1 MLRIVM
7 SLVCIVLL
15 GAPTLLAH
23 PDGALFPGGD
33 EKETAYQPFADVM
46 PEPVGGLAAISKRL
60 VYPEMAKTAHI
71 QGKIYLIAYINEK
84 GEVDDVKIIKGL
96 PAGCDDAAIKA
107 IKETKFV
114 PAKQNGTP
122 VKVQLS
128 IPITF
133 KLQ

>member
-1 MLRIVM
+1 M
-7 SLVCIVLL
+7 SLACTLLL
-15 GAPTLLAH
+15 GISMMLANPT
-23 PDGALFPGGD
+23 GAFLPGGE
-33 EKETAYQPFADVM
+33 EKETAYLPFADVM
-46 PEPVGGLAAISKRL
+46 PEPVGGLGAISKRL
-60 VYPEMAKTAHI
+60 VYPEMAKNAQI

-84 GEVDDVKIIKGL
+84 GDVDDVKIIKGL

-114 PAKQNGTP
+114 PGKQNGTP

-128 IPITF
+128 IPVSF

>member
-1 MLRIVM
+1 MFRIAISIVIA
-7 SLVCIVLL
+7 SLVGISVLL
-15 GAPTLLAH
+15 ANPTGA
-23 PDGALFPGGD
+23 FMPGGE
-33 EKETAYQPFADVM
+33 EKETAYLPFADVM

-60 VYPEMAKTAHI
+60 VYPDMAKNAQI

-114 PAKQNGTP
+114 PGKQNGAP

-128 IPITF
+128 IPVTF